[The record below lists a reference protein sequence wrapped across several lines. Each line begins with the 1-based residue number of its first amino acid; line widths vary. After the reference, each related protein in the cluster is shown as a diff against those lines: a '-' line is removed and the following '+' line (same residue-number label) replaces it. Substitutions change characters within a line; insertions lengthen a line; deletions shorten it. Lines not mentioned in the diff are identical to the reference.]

1 MLEEVAS
8 VWGFLRLSMCVVVH
22 TYNSHTW
29 EAGQVD
35 LCIPD
40 LQIKLEGGRMTLYT
54 QEVTWGQ
61 NLSLNKKSSCLL
73 YTLYIHPGQFYI
85 IFLVH
90 LHFNCDHHIRC
101 RISHCFPG
109 YTKYIGVF

>member
-1 MLEEVAS
+1 
-8 VWGFLRLSMCVVVH
+8 
-22 TYNSHTW
+22 
-29 EAGQVD
+29 
-35 LCIPD
+35 
-40 LQIKLEGGRMTLYT
+40 MTLHA

-61 NLSLNKKSSCLL
+61 NLSLNKKFSCLL

-90 LHFNCDHHIRC
+90 LHFNCDHPIRC

-109 YTKYIGVF
+109 YTKCIGVF